1 MRKKPIK
8 MNLLSKP
15 KLLILNLLTGDAR
28 VVEKLPFVIGSS
40 SGSDWVITDS
50 QNGVTNEAHFSTSN
64 TPSGYAVTPRYQTD
78 KPLLVNGELFDAPI
92 ALAPNNGSILKIHGY
107 LFGLCS
113 TKEPEKLLH
122 QVNLGQWAVFDGITN
137 QNIGTVGFHEI
148 PTIISSAGSAFENC
162 AISLPTLGAPGIWI
176 KDLPD
181 IIAPLATPLE
191 NAQEPEPVPE
201 SIRQA
206 EPIPEIPQDEEIPSN
221 AGEYQCPICWLQ
233 FEGKHTKHIASHADL
248 MGDSIL
254 GKAEYRRFTP
264 TKWDSSGNALDD
276 FGLSSPDTACPHCHE
291 RLPAGFGEFKQHI
304 FSIVGAPSAGKS
316 YYLAIMLKS
325 MRRHL
330 FHKFEISFMD
340 QDPEY
345 NIELNDIINKL
356 FSARSASE
364 GRIQKTQ
371 MKGSNYKQVVRGG
384 QEVDLP
390 KPYMFNISRTNVE
403 NTDSCLVFYDNA
415 GEHFLPSNSKAKDFH
430 ILHVAKASALFFLYD
445 PLVNIDIKHA
455 LIKVESDQLKLDS
468 VPDQQASILSQMNV
482 KVSRALGKPTAQ
494 KLDAPFSVVVGK
506 CDVWH
511 SLVPDWDK
519 IADPT
524 DKDKALDQG
533 IIDANSDIIRRFL
546 NEYAPEIVA
555 SVERISRTVRYF
567 PVSAF
572 GHKPKKQT
580 LTAEDGTKFED
591 VAPDPSKIKPFMI
604 EAPTDW
610 AISQTV
616 PDLIPEINA

>member
-1 MRKKPIK
+1 MRKKPLK
-8 MNLLSKP
+8 MNLLGKP
-15 KLLILNLLTGDAR
+15 KLIVLDLLTGDAR
-28 VVEKLPFVIGSS
+28 VIEKVPFIIGGSEGADWKITASLNGSAANEVHFSS
-40 SGSDWVITDS
+40 SRS
-50 QNGVTNEAHFSTSN
+50 
-64 TPSGYAVTPRYQTD
+64 PSGYAVTPLYQSDNPIVLDGATM
-78 KPLLVNGELFDAPI
+78 GSAI
-92 ALAPNNGSILKIHGY
+92 ALPSSRGSMLKVHGH

-113 TKEPEKLLH
+113 TREPEKFLQ
-122 QVNLGQWAVFDGITN
+122 QVNLGQWAVFDGARNLTIA
-137 QNIGTVGFHEI
+137 TVGFNEI
-148 PTIISSAGSAFENC
+148 QGIIPASGSVFENC
-162 AISLPTLGAPGIWI
+162 AVSLPTLGAPGIWL

-181 IIAPLATPLE
+181 ILPPPAESEPQPE
-191 NAQEPEPVPE
+191 PQPEPEPAQPVQPV
-201 SIRQA
+201 A
-206 EPIPEIPQDEEIPSN
+206 EIPQEEEIASN
-221 AGEYQCPICWLQ
+221 AGEYQCPVCWLH
-233 FEGKHTKHIASHADL
+233 FEGKHMKHIASHEQL
-248 MGDSIL
+248 LGDSML
-254 GKAEYRRFTP
+254 GKDEFRRFIP

-276 FGLSSPDTACPHCHE
+276 FGLASPDTACPHCHE

-316 YYLAIMLKS
+316 YYLAILLKS
-325 MRRHL
+325 LRRHL

-356 FSARSASE
+356 FSARSAAE

-384 QEVDLP
+384 REVDLP

-415 GEHFLPSNSKAKDFH
+415 GEHFLPTFSRAEDFH

-455 LIKVESDQLKLDS
+455 LLQVESDQLKLES

-482 KVSRALGKPTAQ
+482 KISRALGKPTAQ
-494 KLDAPFSVVVGK
+494 KLDAPLAVVVGK

-511 SLVPDWDK
+511 SLVPEWDD

-524 DKDKALDQG
+524 GEDMTLDQA
-533 IIDANSDIIRRFL
+533 IVDANSDIIRKFL

-555 SVERISRTVRYF
+555 SVERISRVVRYF
-567 PVSAF
+567 PISAF
-572 GHKPKKQT
+572 GHKPKMQT
-580 LTAEDGTKFED
+580 ISLEDGTSYEEI
-591 VAPDPSKIKPFMI
+591 APEPAKIKPFMI
-604 EAPTDW
+604 ETPTDW
-610 AISQTV
+610 AISRV
-616 PDLIPEINA
+616 IPDLLPEVNA